1 MGETRIMKANFS
13 GVYSWKPT
21 TPICIDVDEDLLTEI
36 ISIVEDK
43 IKIQAYEGNFD
54 QLAEMVYA
62 RDQLM
67 EAKKEFENKCKFVVR
82 EEEPDGEDE

>member
-1 MGETRIMKANFS
+1 MKANFS
-13 GVYSWKPT
+13 GVYSWKQT

-67 EAKKEFENKCKFVVR
+67 EAKKEFEDKCFAVAVQER
-82 EEEPDGEDE
+82 EPDGEE